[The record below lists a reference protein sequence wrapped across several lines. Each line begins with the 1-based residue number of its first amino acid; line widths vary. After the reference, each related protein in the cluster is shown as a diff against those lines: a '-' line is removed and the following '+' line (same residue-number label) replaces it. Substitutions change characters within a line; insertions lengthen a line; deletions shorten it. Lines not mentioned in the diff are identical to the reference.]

1 MSGLIWS
8 EMKRMLTILVCILVL
23 GAANV
28 QAQLIR
34 ETDERLDKLVLA
46 VEVTGPQLLSLEMK
60 QELKLSP
67 EQYARI
73 ELLSE
78 QHYRQ
83 LADAEVNLTDP
94 LLKQRKFRDISLELD
109 KALSTILNEQQ
120 LKHFLELEGRQNVSY
135 LSGAEEE

>member
-1 MSGLIWS
+1 
-8 EMKRMLTILVCILVL
+8 MKKLLSILVCVL
-23 GAANV
+23 FLGIANV

-46 VEVTGPQLLSLEMK
+46 VEVTGPQMLSLEMK

-73 ELLSE
+73 EVLNE

-83 LADAEVNLTDP
+83 LADAEMNLTDP
-94 LLKQRKFRDISLELD
+94 ILKQRKYRDISLELD
-109 KALSTILNEQQ
+109 KALSSILNEQQ

-135 LSGAEEE
+135 LSGADEE

>member
-1 MSGLIWS
+1 
-8 EMKRMLTILVCILVL
+8 MKRIFTILVCVLVL
-23 GAANV
+23 GAAKV

-46 VEVTGPQLLSLEMK
+46 VEVTGPQMLSLEMK

-73 ELLSE
+73 EALSE

-83 LADAEVNLTDP
+83 LADAEFNLTDP

-120 LKHFLELEGRQNVSY
+120 LKLFLELEGRQNVSF

>member
-1 MSGLIWS
+1 
-8 EMKRMLTILVCILVL
+8 MKRVFTILVCVLVL

-83 LADAEVNLTDP
+83 LADAEVNLRDP

-109 KALSTILNEQQ
+109 KALSSILNEQQ
-120 LKHFLELEGRQNVSY
+120 LKHFLELEDRQNVSY

>member
-1 MSGLIWS
+1 
-8 EMKRMLTILVCILVL
+8 VL
-23 GAANV
+23 FLGIANV

-46 VEVTGPQLLSLEMK
+46 VEVTGPQMLSLEMK

-73 ELLSE
+73 EVLNE

-83 LADAEVNLTDP
+83 LADAEMNLTDP
-94 LLKQRKFRDISLELD
+94 ILKQRKYRDISLELD
-109 KALSTILNEQQ
+109 KALSSILNEQQ

-135 LSGAEEE
+135 LSGADEE